1 MSNRVQWRICPLPK
15 QGLVGVLCFPHSQ
28 KLAASASH
36 SWHGYSGHRRNFEA
50 EREQL
55 SQDELY
61 IIYYISL
68 YLYYSYTMNWN
79 TLKLFT
85 WHPWHGSVPL
95 TSEAESNTLSHVE
108 HAPLTS
114 RPPLAQPR
122 SFTPQPQSNLHFQL
136 GLGQGAVRFTKF
148 WSRSG
153 GPQPKFKAG
162 RCNAGARQ
170 SLFSRL
176 LLTHRKVRNAAGILN
191 WTWGIWWVIWGKT
204 WSVEMASNALQQHTL
219 S

>member
-1 MSNRVQWRICPLPK
+1 MTYLPPSKTGLGWSFMLPSFSKASRICVS
-15 QGLVGVLCFPHSQ
+15 LVIRLFRSPQ
-28 KLAASASH
+28 KLRGRERTIISRWVIYHILYHYICIIAIQWTEIH
-36 SWHGYSGHRRNFEA
+36 WNYSLDILDMEAFHYLRRPKATHYPMWNML
-50 EREQL
+50 L
-55 SQDELY
+55 S
-61 IIYYISL
+61 
-68 YLYYSYTMNWN
+68 
-79 TLKLFT
+79 
-85 WHPWHGSVPL
+85 PL
-95 TSEAESNTLSHVE
+95 DQEPCQA
-108 HAPLTS
+108 
-114 RPPLAQPR
+114 PLAQPR

-204 WSVEMASNALQQHTL
+204 WSVEMASNALPQHTL